1 MFEMFPENN
10 LKWYFLFLDMNKV
23 HQLIPP
29 IDSLVILVSLVTTIV
44 RAIYIYTSET
54 AKTNML
60 DQ

>member
-29 IDSLVILVSLVTTIV
+29 IDSLVILVSLVT